1 MSLPSPSLPPGLAT
15 PPPAGSGVH
24 TWGFAAACA
33 LRRQGAGDEQI
44 FAFLESAVAHVGRT
58 VPSRELCS
66 WVDGSARAVGHPSQ
80 APTRHHTPSIPRPT
94 VDLGQLQELW
104 RDGPLLVDLW
114 ELSPY
119 RLLDIGPDAEELMD
133 LLLPGNGSQ
142 LVCVGATQ
150 SQFDT
155 RTRDEWRGQLG
166 NQQFI
171 VPAMMTARRGLTAN
185 GRLSAHAKSLLEP
198 TRRWL
203 VVECDFKSSDTPLG
217 RLVAETCKRRNCT
230 PPDLCVPTILALANC
245 WPLAAVVHSGG
256 KSLHA
261 WFPCQTAKP
270 EVISAFITRAMQ
282 TGADPAPLRNPAQFV
297 RMPQGTRH
305 PGNVPQTIQFLN
317 PTALP

>member
-1 MSLPSPSLPPGLAT
+1 MSFPSPSLPPGLAT
-15 PPPAGSGVH
+15 PPFAGSGVH

-33 LRRQGAGDEQI
+33 LRRQGAGDLQI
-44 FAFLESAVAHVGRT
+44 LSFLESAVAHVGRR
-58 VPSRELCS
+58 VPTRELRN

-80 APTRHHTPSIPRPT
+80 VPARNHTPSIPRPT

-104 RDGPLLVDLW
+104 RDGPLLVELW

-119 RLLDIGPDAEELMD
+119 RLLDIGPAAEELID

-142 LVCVGATQ
+142 LLCVGATQ

-155 RTRDEWRGQLG
+155 RTRDEWRGRLG
-166 NQQFI
+166 QRQFV
-171 VPAMMTARRGLTAN
+171 VPALMTARRGLTAD

-203 VVECDFKSSDTPLG
+203 VVECDFKLSETPLG
-217 RLVAETCKRRNCT
+217 RLVAETCNRRNCT
-230 PPDLCVPTILALANC
+230 PPDLCVPTILALAKY

-261 WFPCQTAKP
+261 WFPCHTATP
-270 EVISAFITRAMQ
+270 EIISAFITRAIQ
-282 TGADPAPLRNPAQFV
+282 LGADPAPLRNPAQFV
-297 RMPQGTRH
+297 RMPEGTRQ
-305 PGNVPQTIQFLN
+305 PGKVRQALQFLN
-317 PTALP
+317 PSVLQ